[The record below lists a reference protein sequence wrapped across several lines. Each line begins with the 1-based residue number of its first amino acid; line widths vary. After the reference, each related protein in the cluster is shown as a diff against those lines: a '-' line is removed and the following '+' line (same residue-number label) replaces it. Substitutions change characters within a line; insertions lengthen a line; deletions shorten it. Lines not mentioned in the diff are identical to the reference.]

1 MGKILVVDD
10 EPHLRRILVSNL
22 KQESHEIAEAAS
34 VGEARRVLAESGTAM
49 EVPLDDTLRIAFTE
63 K

>member
-22 KQESHEIAEAAS
+22 RREGHEIREAAGVATRGAPS
-34 VGEARRVLAESGTAM
+34 PSTNST
-49 EVPLDDTLRIAFTE
+49 PS
-63 K
+63 